1 MHQKFTLK
9 EIERLYSNESGKNM
23 LLVYPKEKTL
33 NFLKQFACVYHT
45 EKGMPLPL
53 AAMILN

>member
-9 EIERLYSNESGKNM
+9 RNEQLYSNESGKNM
-23 LLVYPKEKTL
+23 LLVYPKVKTL

-45 EKGMPLPL
+45 ERELPLPL
-53 AAMILN
+53 SAIILN